1 MSLTKTPICDF
12 GKKAETFQL
21 NSTENKIISLEDVRG
36 ENGVLVMFICNHCPY
51 VKAVIEDIVK
61 DCNNLEKNTS
71 IWFNATLRGDIENIY
86 IGEGSNVQD
95 GSVLHTDPGFP
106 LKVGKNVTIGHLVM
120 LHGCSIG
127 DNSLIG
133 IGAVI
138 LNNVKI
144 GKNCIIGAKALIT
157 ENKEI
162 SDNSLVVG
170 SPGKIIRKVSNEE
183 AKLITKNANRYQ
195 DNWKKYSKSIF

>member
-1 MSLTKTPICDF
+1 MIYDFEKHTPKLDPNCWVAPNAVVI
-12 GKKAETFQL
+12 GRVELKKDS
-21 NSTENKIISLEDVRG
+21 N
-36 ENGVLVMFICNHCPY
+36 
-51 VKAVIEDIVK
+51 
-61 DCNNLEKNTS
+61 
-71 IWFNATLRGDIENIY
+71 IWFNVTLRGDVEPIT

-95 GSVLHTDPGFP
+95 GSVLHTDPGYP

-120 LHGCSIG
+120 LHGCTIG

-138 LNNVKI
+138 LNNAKI

-162 SDNSLVVG
+162 PDNSLVVG
-170 SPGKIIRKVSNEE
+170 SPGRVIRKLTEE
-183 AKLITKNANRYQ
+183 EIQAVEKNAIRYQ
-195 DNWKKYSKSIF
+195 

>member
-1 MSLTKTPICDF
+1 MFYDL
-12 GKKAETFQL
+12 
-21 NSTENKIISLEDVRG
+21 ENKKVKSSNDNWVAPNATIIGDVT
-36 ENGVLVMFICNHCPY
+36 
-51 VKAVIEDIVK
+51 
-61 DCNNLEKNTS
+61 LEKNTS

-106 LKVGKNVTIGHLVM
+106 LKVGKNITIGHLVM
-120 LHGCSIG
+120 LHGCTIG

-138 LNNVKI
+138 LNNAKI
-144 GKNCIIGAKALIT
+144 GKNCIIGAKSLIA

-162 SDNSLVVG
+162 PDNSLVVG
-170 SPGKIIRKVSNEE
+170 SPGRVIRKVSDEE
-183 AKLITKNANRYQ
+183 VKLITKNAIRYQ
-195 DNWKKYSKSIF
+195 ENWKKYSKLLRS

>member
-1 MSLTKTPICDF
+1 MFYDL
-12 GKKAETFQL
+12 
-21 NSTENKIISLEDVRG
+21 ENKKVKNLNNNWVAPNATIIGDVT
-36 ENGVLVMFICNHCPY
+36 
-51 VKAVIEDIVK
+51 
-61 DCNNLEKNTS
+61 LEKNTS

-183 AKLITKNANRYQ
+183 AKLITKNAKRYQ